1 MFIPVYEVIIS
12 AQKDNQLSYY
22 STPNKLTMFPYFWTP
37 DVLRAS
43 LTYRYSTHI
52 VSSITNDVLSK
63 PTHMTVILN
72 SQQVNVCWK
81 KNNNYKLPLI
91 YPQGKQDYFAK
102 IVLHGYSNYGIF
114 LF

>member
-81 KNNNYKLPLI
+81 KKQPTICLPHTPSKETRLI
-91 YPQGKQDYFAK
+91 RKNG
-102 IVLHGYSNYGIF
+102 LGYSNYGIF
-114 LF
+114 VF